1 LIFRPRE
8 REKDG
13 DGERAMRMDESLGP
27 WTWDLG
33 GRGDV
38 QQASEHGQGRLIKNK
53 VTDYFCELVGRQN
66 GVVVVTKRDIAF
78 NVNHGCTAVLDRT
91 MLYVLGVLTVYGKMS
106 EKEVAREGD
115 ADPGQ

>member
-1 LIFRPRE
+1 
-8 REKDG
+8 
-13 DGERAMRMDESLGP
+13 
-27 WTWDLG
+27 
-33 GRGDV
+33 
-38 QQASEHGQGRLIKNK
+38 
-53 VTDYFCELVGRQN
+53 
-66 GVVVVTKRDIAF
+66 VVVVTKRDIAF